1 MKKLMLSIAAIALLL
16 TFTTQAQVYTNSNS
30 EEPFKEVVETEE
42 DYEKIEV
49 SELPEAVTA
58 SITRDFV
65 EATTTEAWVKEKDG
79 KSVYKIK
86 LDLNGEEKKLYADA
100 EGNWID
106 KEDKKKDS

>member
-1 MKKLMLSIAAIALLL
+1 MLFIAAIAFLFS
-16 TFTTQAQVYTNSNS
+16 FTTQAQVYANSNNG
-30 EEPFKEVVETEE
+30 EPFEEVGESDD

-65 EATTTEAWVKEKDG
+65 EATTKEAWVKEKDG

-106 KEDKKKDS
+106 KDYKKKDS